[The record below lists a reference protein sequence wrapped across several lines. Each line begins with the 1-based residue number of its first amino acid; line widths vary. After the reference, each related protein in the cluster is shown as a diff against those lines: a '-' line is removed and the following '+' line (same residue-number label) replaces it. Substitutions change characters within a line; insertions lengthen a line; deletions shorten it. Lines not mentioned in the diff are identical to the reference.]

1 MRIIENDS
9 VFNLE
14 HKLKNEEFLSLV
26 FSEIFKICSE
36 DRELEKENKYQLS
49 EKCKELEGKIFK
61 QNDILSKAEGL
72 KNNIS
77 EKLSAIEDE
86 NQRLKERLL
95 EMLGSEWWK

>member
-36 DRELEKENKYQLS
+36 DKELEKESKYQLV
-49 EKCKELEGKIFK
+49 EKCKELEEKISK
-61 QNDILSKAEGL
+61 QNDLLSKAEGL
-72 KNNIS
+72 KSSIT

-95 EMLGSEWWK
+95 EMLGSE

>member
-36 DRELEKENKYQLS
+36 DKELEKESKYQLS
-49 EKCKELEGKIFK
+49 EKYKELQIKILK

-72 KNNIS
+72 KNNIN
-77 EKLSAIEDE
+77 EKLTAIEEE
-86 NQRLKERLL
+86 NQILKERLL
-95 EMLGSEWWK
+95 EMLGSE

>member
-9 VFNLE
+9 DFNLE

-36 DRELEKENKYQLS
+36 DRELEKENKYQLV
-49 EKCKELEGKIFK
+49 EKCKDLEGKILK

-86 NQRLKERLL
+86 NNRLKERLL
-95 EMLGSEWWK
+95 EMLGSE